1 MTRSDLRWHTI
12 ILIAICLADD
22 PLQSWAQ
29 SSPQRPRCSVT
40 TEQDL
45 HEEVRYLQEET
56 IRAADRRDQ
65 VMARTTF
72 SSRMTTD
79 ENTQYLRTTDL
90 PARLQ
95 QGHGVGMMPLS
106 AQGFTLSPQGKR

>member
-12 ILIAICLADD
+12 ILIAICWADD

-45 HEEVRYLQEET
+45 QDEMRYLQEET
-56 IRAADRRDQ
+56 ISVVDHTDQ
-65 VMARTTF
+65 LLVQAV
-72 SSRMTTD
+72 SSKGLLTED
-79 ENTQYLRTTDL
+79 NTLDSSMTDL
-90 PARLQ
+90 LMRLR
-95 QGHGVGMMPLS
+95 QGNSVGMMPLNVR
-106 AQGFTLSPQGKR
+106 GFTISRQGNR